1 MGKVCVHMN
10 WRDKLGKKNKTK
22 PRYSFK
28 KAFQRGYFIHEPND
42 WTPQEKQHKTTSGGF
57 GNN

>member
-1 MGKVCVHMN
+1 MN
-10 WRDKLGKKNKTK
+10 WRDKLEKKK

-28 KAFQRGYFIHEPND
+28 KAFQRGYFIYEPND
-42 WTPQEKQHKTTSGGF
+42 WIPQEKQDKTTNGGF